1 MLEIL
6 LTDDVNRT
14 LASIHDY
21 TTQTW
26 GISQA
31 DTYLHNLL
39 KSMEQLAITPAMG
52 RSHEKIDTDYR
63 LYNSGR
69 HIVVYRYDK
78 KHLMIVAI
86 LHESMDI
93 VTRIEDLIDPY
104 H

>member
-31 DTYLHNLL
+31 DKYLRGLL
-39 KSMEQLAITPAMG
+39 TSMEQLAITPAIG
-52 RSHEKIDTDYR
+52 RSHEKIDAEYR
-63 LYNSGR
+63 LYSCGR

-78 KHLMIVAI
+78 KQLMIVAI

-93 VTRIEDLIDPY
+93 ATRIEDLIDPY